1 MNQTNAQKYYTSSWL
16 GVLLVWTCR
25 HVHAAQDGQPVPP
38 WRDCDAHVHRGLWK
52 ALTAGRGTFTDVDG
66 NRGKCTQRKDLRG
79 RKPVLSGR
87 PEARW
92 FVLETD

>member
-38 WRDCDAHVHRGLWK
+38 WRDCDATCTSWSMEGPDRGTW
-52 ALTAGRGTFTDVDG
+52 TFTDVDG